1 MTPPGS
7 EETWVS
13 ALAEALQHGHFQKLV
28 LSRPRNTPDTP
39 DAPQQIRVRPIQLK
53 GKQTLTFVTRFATR
67 DETRNLTHEAGLRE
81 IAGLLNTPFRSAH
94 LFLDTG
100 TLQLDFSKKGRPM
113 LRRTAATAPAPAP
126 AAEHDRAKQYLTAPS
141 APWLQPLGVT
151 DAAQQVLPSMS
162 RKWKQINKFA
172 EILQKP
178 LETLPDTGQP
188 VHVVDFGCGRGLLT
202 FALYDQ
208 LRKQIGDRARV
219 TGVELREHLVTEANH
234 TARAIQY
241 DGLAFAAGD
250 IQHFI
255 SETPI
260 NGIIALHA
268 CDTATDLAIFAGIQ
282 ANADFIICAP
292 CCHKEIRPQITP
304 PPVLEPVLRFG
315 IQLGQEADMI
325 TDSLRV
331 LLLESQGYE
340 TKLFEFISLEHT
352 AKNKMILAVRGKNI
366 PAKKAEALQK
376 INELKAFY
384 GISSQ
389 CLENLLNHD

>member
-7 EETWVS
+7 EDIWIS
-13 ALAEALQHGHFQKLV
+13 ALAEALRRDRFQKLV
-28 LSRPRNTPDTP
+28 LSRPRHTPDTP
-39 DAPQQIRVRPIQLK
+39 DAPQQLRVRPIQLK
-53 GKQTLTFVTRFATR
+53 GKQTLTVVTRFATR
-67 DETRNLTHEAGLRE
+67 DETRNLAPEAGLRE
-81 IAGLLNTPFRSAH
+81 IATLLNTPFRSAH
-94 LFLDTG
+94 LFLDTE

-113 LRRTAATAPAPAP
+113 LRRTAATAPASAP
-126 AAEHDRAKQYLTAPS
+126 ATEHDRAKQYLIDPS
-141 APWLQPLGVT
+141 APWLHPLGVT
-151 DAAQQVLPSMS
+151 DATQQVLPSMS
-162 RKWKQINKFA
+162 RKWRQINKFA

-178 LETLPDTGQP
+178 LEALPDSGRP

-208 LRKQIGDRARV
+208 LRKQTGGRARV
-219 TGVELREHLVTEANH
+219 TGVELRKHLVTEANRS
-234 TARAIQY
+234 ARAIQY

-255 SETPI
+255 SETPS

-282 ANADFIICAP
+282 ANADFILCAP
-292 CCHKEIRPQITP
+292 CCHKEIRPQIQI

-315 IQLGQEADMI
+315 IQLGQEAEMI

-331 LLLESQGYE
+331 LLLESQGYD

-352 AKNKMILAVRGKNI
+352 AKNKMILAVRGKNS
-366 PAKKAEALQK
+366 PAKKNAALQK
-376 INELKAFY
+376 IKELKAFY
-384 GISSQ
+384 GIQ
-389 CLENLLNHD
+389 FQTLETLLDRA